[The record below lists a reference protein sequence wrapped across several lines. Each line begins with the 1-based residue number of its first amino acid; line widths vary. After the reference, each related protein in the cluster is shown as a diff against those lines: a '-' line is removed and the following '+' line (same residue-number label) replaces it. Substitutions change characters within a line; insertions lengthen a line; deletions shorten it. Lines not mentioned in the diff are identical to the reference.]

1 MNDAQAS
8 APQDGRRL
16 RISLARRIATGLGV
30 YTILLFLFIAG
41 AVVFPK
47 FATAGNL
54 LNILQNITLLGIVCV
69 GAAFVTYSGH
79 YVDLSIPAIMAFTGL
94 AAISAQPMGVLPSL
108 FVGLSA
114 GLLIGAINGYVIG
127 YLRVNPIIWTLAM
140 AFLLDGF
147 LRWFYQGR
155 QIYPDPAT
163 PAGAVFLGLSQQKFW
178 DWLPLPTLLMLGF
191 VLVGHGLMKFTK
203 FGSQVQLVGSAY
215 EVARLSGVPTSRV
228 VMHVFVLSA
237 FTTAIGGLLL
247 TSMNCQGTFETGLGY
262 DFNAVTAVVLGG
274 VGLAGGRGSIAGVL
288 GGVLVIGTL
297 LNLMVLLG
305 LGSFAQ
311 MVVKGMVFIAVV
323 GTTGWF
329 ARRSGRGDE

>member
-1 MNDAQAS
+1 MSEAQTGAS
-8 APQDGRRL
+8 RDGRRL
-16 RISLARRIATGLGV
+16 RISWVRRTATGLGV
-30 YTILLFLFIAG
+30 YAILLFLFVIG
-41 AVVFPK
+41 AVLFPK
-47 FATAGNL
+47 FATGSNL
-54 LNILQNITLLGIVCV
+54 LNILQNITLLGVVCV

-94 AAISAQPMGVLPSL
+94 ASISAQPMGVVPSL
-108 FVGLSA
+108 IVGLCA
-114 GLLIGAINGYVIG
+114 GVLIGVINGYAIG

-163 PAGAVFLGLSQQKFW
+163 PAGAVFLGLSQYKLW
-178 DWLPLPTLLMLGF
+178 NWMPLPTILMLGF
-191 VLVGHGLMKFTK
+191 VLVGHWLMRFTR

-215 EVARLSGVPTSRV
+215 EVARLSGVNARRV
-228 VMHVFVLSA
+228 VMHVFMLSA
-237 FTTAIGGLLL
+237 FTTATGGLLL

-297 LNLMVLLG
+297 LNLMVLFG

-329 ARRSGRGDE
+329 ARRSGRGEE